1 MMKHIVRI
9 EDIQHKNMFE
19 LDYKIQIQ
27 RQKLIMIWLTN
38 KQAEKEEKDL
48 IEEQIPETSNALV
61 KIRKRKEHLN

>member
-9 EDIQHKNMFE
+9 EDIQNKNMFE

-48 IEEQIPETSNALV
+48 IDE
-61 KIRKRKEHLN
+61 